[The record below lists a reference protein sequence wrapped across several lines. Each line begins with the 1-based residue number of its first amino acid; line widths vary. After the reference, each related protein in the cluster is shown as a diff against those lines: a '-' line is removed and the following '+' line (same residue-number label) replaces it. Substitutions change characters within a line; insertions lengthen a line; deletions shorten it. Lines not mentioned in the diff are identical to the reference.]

1 MVGDLT
7 TRYDFYRKI
16 RGDGNCYYRA
26 VYVNYL
32 EHLIVFEKE
41 PALCVLD
48 LIIDIYDRKEFF
60 FYEINSKF
68 DLIYSRYVV
77 GYLLQIHEALR
88 GWGVV
93 KSANLNDDFQRRK
106 DALVLFYQMVLL
118 ENEFDRVSSLSYLGL
133 YCSVTHHGG

>member
-1 MVGDLT
+1 M
-7 TRYDFYRKI
+7 
-16 RGDGNCYYRA
+16 
-26 VYVNYL
+26 NYL

-77 GYLLQIHEALR
+77 GYLLQIHEILR
-88 GWGVV
+88 G
-93 KSANLNDDFQRRK
+93 
-106 DALVLFYQMVLL
+106 
-118 ENEFDRVSSLSYLGL
+118 
-133 YCSVTHHGG
+133 